1 MSTTQ
6 KAVVFRSHGDAQK
19 VLHLDAQ
26 HPRPSPA
33 SLGIDDVLIAVRAA
47 ALNPVDKIR
56 VSGGL
61 KALRPEA
68 FKSGASVLGYDA
80 SGVIT
85 ATGAG
90 VSAWKPGDEV
100 LVRVFSSQPGTVAE
114 VIVANQH
121 SLAHKPATLS
131 FEEAASL
138 PLAGVTAL
146 QLLKKGGVTKGSK
159 VFISGGAGGVGTI
172 ALQLAKHVFGA
183 ELVATT
189 ASAGVGTDLC
199 MRMGADVVVDYKTQD
214 FQRELAGKDF
224 DVAIDTTHESA
235 QMASILKPAGG
246 KVITI
251 ADTPTVEA
259 LKEIGA
265 RPGLLVRTF
274 LNAKRNKVAEKAAQ
288 ARNASWSYLFLN
300 VNGQDLEELAS
311 YVKAGKVNAVV
322 DEIYDLDRDWQA
334 AIARAFSGRAKGKV
348 VIRVS
353 ADANGAND
361 DAGAVAAEEKQ
372 DAAAEDGEGQE
383 QEHSQPAVD
392 VQGVLTK
399 QSKWLKSWKQRWLE
413 LHVPAGEK
421 PYLLS
426 MQTQKAL
433 GTGGAAGADAA
444 GAGAAGRLPFEL
456 TNRWEL
462 DSHTTIQDNKTKAN
476 AFTVVTGSGQRINLA
491 ADSPTDQRRWV
502 QALRHA
508 IAA

>member
-1 MSTTQ
+1 
-6 KAVVFRSHGDAQK
+6 
-19 VLHLDAQ
+19 
-26 HPRPSPA
+26 
-33 SLGIDDVLIAVRAA
+33 
-47 ALNPVDKIR
+47 
-56 VSGGL
+56 
-61 KALRPEA
+61 
-68 FKSGASVLGYDA
+68 
-80 SGVIT
+80 
-85 ATGAG
+85 
-90 VSAWKPGDEV
+90 
-100 LVRVFSSQPGTVAE
+100 
-114 VIVANQH
+114 
-121 SLAHKPATLS
+121 
-131 FEEAASL
+131 
-138 PLAGVTAL
+138 
-146 QLLKKGGVTKGSK
+146 
-159 VFISGGAGGVGTI
+159 
-172 ALQLAKHVFGA
+172 
-183 ELVATT
+183 
-189 ASAGVGTDLC
+189 
-199 MRMGADVVVDYKTQD
+199 
-214 FQRELAGKDF
+214 
-224 DVAIDTTHESA
+224 
-235 QMASILKPAGG
+235 MASILKPAGG

-426 MQTQKAL
+426 MH
-433 GTGGAAGADAA
+433 AGVDAA
-444 GAGAAGRLPFEL
+444 GAEAAGRLPIDP

-476 AFTVVTGSGQRINLA
+476 AFTVVTGSGQRVNLA